1 VLGEKTQCS
10 ERKLSARRGS
20 SVLGEEAQCS
30 ERKLSARKGHVV
42 VLSISMGSSA
52 APKWIICCEM
62 KPRSAKLLE
71 AIFSIHFLQT
81 DRQTDAKT
89 SVYLCCACVCEVAR
103 QTFASK
109 LLGSPDVGQ
118 TAGYIQKH
126 YLSKI
131 QLQRE

>member
-1 VLGEKTQCS
+1 M
-10 ERKLSARRGS
+10 
-20 SVLGEEAQCS
+20 LGEEAQCS
-30 ERKLSARKGHVV
+30 ESSVLSARKGHVV

-52 APKWIICCEM
+52 VPKWIVCCEM

-71 AIFSIHFLQT
+71 AIFSIHFLQA

-89 SVYLCCACVCEVAR
+89 LLYLCCACVCEVAR

-118 TAGYIQKH
+118 TTGYIQKH